1 MKRILFSFLL
11 LFIIAM
17 PCQADYGPGQTA
29 ENTWVDTD
37 EFDTNLSYDDDTVQK
52 ALETLDELSGGASPL
67 TTKGDIWGFSTVDAR
82 VPVGT
87 NGFALVAD
95 STQPLGV
102 KWVSVGG
109 TGDMLVATYD
119 AAGIAEQ
126 LVGLTA
132 TQILTNKTITG
143 TFTGSLT
150 GQASTVATIAGL
162 APNTATTQAVQAS
175 ITTAVNLS
183 ITASQVSDFD
193 TEVANNSAVTLNTGK
208 DTNVSTNLSEGTS
221 TTTTVDVNSSDGTNA
236 TLVSASTSRA
246 GLLTKAKFDEIV
258 VNTAKVIPTDFDPA
272 GTDNSDDNAT
282 NTLYSGLV
290 TESTTVSAP
299 LVKTTYALSIP
310 KATTSV
316 DGYLS
321 QTDWDTF
328 NNKISSQWTT
338 ATDDIY
344 FSTGNVGIGTIAPSQ
359 KLDIA
364 GNINI
369 NTNGTD
375 MLISSYHGANSD
387 GNNSFIGGGGQNS
400 IGEVGNTYKG
410 SYNTAQGAYALRYN
424 TTGYYN
430 SAQGAYALY
439 SNTTGNSNSAQGLYA
454 LLSNTTGNS
463 NSAQGYAALRY
474 NTTGSNNSAQG
485 YAALRYNTTGYYNS
499 AQGAYALYSN
509 TTGNSNSA
517 QGLYALFYNTTGNS
531 NSAQGLYAL
540 YSNTTGYNNSAQG
553 YNALRSNTTGYNNSA
568 QGYNAGRTII
578 DGNSNTFIG
587 YIAGYHASQKTNAV
601 NSMALGNGAYTTADN
616 QVVIGNT
623 SVTQTLLNGNV
634 GIGTTAPSGKLD
646 IEGGDV
652 FIGSGTLT
660 NGSGSEDLSVTG
672 NVEVD
677 GIIVADGSIT
687 AGGSV
692 ILDGTIDIG
701 TVETFVDEDAT
712 PDVSTGGYYNTNTT
726 TTSITDFDGTNI
738 ADGQIIVVISKGAIT
753 YDVTSSGIVGGTT
766 DIVTATGDVTNFLYD
781 GTDWYVIARI
791 DQSDDLN

>member
-1 MKRILFSFLL
+1 MRKFIYIALCCVLL
-11 LFIIAM
+11 QSSA
-17 PCQADYGPGQTA
+17 
-29 ENTWVDTD
+29 
-37 EFDTNLSYDDDTVQK
+37 LSYEKYKRFPSGTPGRMKFPTSACSDG
-52 ALETLDELSGGASPL
+52 EILSFTSGAMVCASSAGG
-67 TTKGDIWGFSTVDAR
+67 GD
-82 VPVGT
+82 
-87 NGFALVAD
+87 ALVAN
-95 STQPLGV
+95 PLSQFAATTSLQLIGV
-102 KWVSVGG
+102 ISDETG
-109 TGDMLVATYD
+109 TGLSVFGTAPTFETSITGNYLTASEILITDASKNIVSAPEATYPSL
-119 AAGIAEQ
+119 AE
-126 LVGLTA
+126 LAFVKGLTS
-132 TQILTNKTITG
+132 G
-143 TFTGSLT
+143 
-150 GQASTVATIAGL
+150 
-162 APNTATTQAVQAS
+162 VQA
-175 ITTAVNLS
+175 
-183 ITASQVSDFD
+183 Q
-193 TEVANNSAVTLNTGK
+193 LN
-208 DTNVSTNLSEGTS
+208 
-221 TTTTVDVNSSDGTNA
+221 
-236 TLVSASTSRA
+236 
-246 GLLTKAKFDEIV
+246 AK
-258 VNTAKVIPTDFDPA
+258 
-272 GTDNSDDNAT
+272 
-282 NTLYSGLV
+282 V

-410 SYNTAQGAYALRYN
+410 SYNTAQGAY
-424 TTGYYN
+424 
-430 SAQGAYALY
+430 
-439 SNTTGNSNSAQGLYA
+439 
-454 LLSNTTGNS
+454 
-463 NSAQGYAALRY
+463 
-474 NTTGSNNSAQG
+474 
-485 YAALRYNTTGYYNS
+485 ALRYNTTGYYNS

>member
-1 MKRILFSFLL
+1 MRKFIYIALCCVLL
-11 LFIIAM
+11 QSSA
-17 PCQADYGPGQTA
+17 
-29 ENTWVDTD
+29 
-37 EFDTNLSYDDDTVQK
+37 LSYEKYKRFPSGTPGRMKFPTSACSDG
-52 ALETLDELSGGASPL
+52 EILSFTSGAMVCASSAGG
-67 TTKGDIWGFSTVDAR
+67 GD
-82 VPVGT
+82 
-87 NGFALVAD
+87 ALVAN
-95 STQPLGV
+95 PLSQFAATTSLQLIGV
-102 KWVSVGG
+102 ISDETG
-109 TGDMLVATYD
+109 TGLSVFGTAPTFETSITGNYLTASEILITDASKNIVSAPEATYPSL
-119 AAGIAEQ
+119 AE
-126 LVGLTA
+126 LAFVKGLTS
-132 TQILTNKTITG
+132 G
-143 TFTGSLT
+143 
-150 GQASTVATIAGL
+150 
-162 APNTATTQAVQAS
+162 VQA
-175 ITTAVNLS
+175 
-183 ITASQVSDFD
+183 Q
-193 TEVANNSAVTLNTGK
+193 LN
-208 DTNVSTNLSEGTS
+208 
-221 TTTTVDVNSSDGTNA
+221 
-236 TLVSASTSRA
+236 
-246 GLLTKAKFDEIV
+246 AK
-258 VNTAKVIPTDFDPA
+258 
-272 GTDNSDDNAT
+272 
-282 NTLYSGLV
+282 V

-454 LLSNTTGNS
+454 L
-463 NSAQGYAALRY
+463 
-474 NTTGSNNSAQG
+474 
-485 YAALRYNTTGYYNS
+485 
-499 AQGAYALYSN
+499 
-509 TTGNSNSA
+509 
-517 QGLYALFYNTTGNS
+517 FYNTTGNS

-540 YSNTTGYNNSAQG
+540 Y
-553 YNALRSNTTGYNNSA
+553 SNTTGYNNSA

>member
-1 MKRILFSFLL
+1 MRKFIYIALCCVLL
-11 LFIIAM
+11 QSSA
-17 PCQADYGPGQTA
+17 
-29 ENTWVDTD
+29 
-37 EFDTNLSYDDDTVQK
+37 LSYEKYKRFPSGTPGRMKFPTSACSDG
-52 ALETLDELSGGASPL
+52 EILSFTSGAMVCASSAGG
-67 TTKGDIWGFSTVDAR
+67 GD
-82 VPVGT
+82 
-87 NGFALVAD
+87 ALVAN
-95 STQPLGV
+95 PLSQFAATTSLQLIGV
-102 KWVSVGG
+102 ISDETG
-109 TGDMLVATYD
+109 TGLSVFGTAPTFETSITGNYLTASEILITDASKNIVSAPEATYPSL
-119 AAGIAEQ
+119 AE
-126 LVGLTA
+126 LAFVKGLTS
-132 TQILTNKTITG
+132 G
-143 TFTGSLT
+143 
-150 GQASTVATIAGL
+150 
-162 APNTATTQAVQAS
+162 VQA
-175 ITTAVNLS
+175 
-183 ITASQVSDFD
+183 Q
-193 TEVANNSAVTLNTGK
+193 LN
-208 DTNVSTNLSEGTS
+208 
-221 TTTTVDVNSSDGTNA
+221 
-236 TLVSASTSRA
+236 
-246 GLLTKAKFDEIV
+246 AK
-258 VNTAKVIPTDFDPA
+258 
-272 GTDNSDDNAT
+272 
-282 NTLYSGLV
+282 V